1 MSIRSSKVTT
11 LRALKEEGRL
21 LEWQDNFSL
30 CYGLFNLIHPGHL
43 RYFQTAKQ
51 YGSRLVVALRGDSM
65 LSEVQRRECFAET
78 ERARA
83 VAALELIDNVII
95 LDSGGLEDLVSLTK
109 PKTLILGTEFEKERS
124 REVGEAVNR
133 IHDYDGRVI
142 YEAGETHYASA
153 HLFLGRQDEIEDG
166 RSRQFRT
173 ALSSQAI
180 DLSKVLLSL
189 RKTPGPNMLVLG
201 DTIVD
206 RYVACDPIGM
216 SSEAPVIVV
225 KELESRDFLGGAGIV
240 AAHIAALGGECTYIS
255 VTGEDVHADF
265 VKDRLIEYQVKAK
278 LFVDKSRP
286 TTRKIRYM
294 VENQKL
300 FRVSRLKEH
309 RLPRDVED
317 LIVEKI
323 LELAP
328 CLNSIVVAD
337 FVYGVITPRILE
349 ILQVV
354 SKDYDI
360 QLYGDLQ
367 CSSQVGNI
375 AKFRNFKLLC
385 PTEREARIALNNQDD
400 GVEYVANLLMTETSS
415 SNLVLKLGG
424 DGFIAYSRDINNN
437 FVYRQHFPALTINP
451 VDVAGAGDSLLAGV
465 SVGLAQGLS
474 LMEASALGCCVAA
487 LAVQSVGNNPVNY
500 QAVRTF
506 IEQQELDSNA
516 I

>member
-1 MSIRSSKVTT
+1 
-11 LRALKEEGRL
+11 
-21 LEWQDNFSL
+21 
-30 CYGLFNLIHPGHL
+30 
-43 RYFQTAKQ
+43 
-51 YGSRLVVALRGDSM
+51 
-65 LSEVQRRECFAET
+65 
-78 ERARA
+78 
-83 VAALELIDNVII
+83 
-95 LDSGGLEDLVSLTK
+95 
-109 PKTLILGTEFEKERS
+109 
-124 REVGEAVNR
+124 
-133 IHDYDGRVI
+133 
-142 YEAGETHYASA
+142 
-153 HLFLGRQDEIEDG
+153 
-166 RSRQFRT
+166 
-173 ALSSQAI
+173 
-180 DLSKVLLSL
+180 
-189 RKTPGPNMLVLG
+189 
-201 DTIVD
+201 
-206 RYVACDPIGM
+206 
-216 SSEAPVIVV
+216 
-225 KELESRDFLGGAGIV
+225 
-240 AAHIAALGGECTYIS
+240 
-255 VTGEDVHADF
+255 
-265 VKDRLIEYQVKAK
+265 
-278 LFVDKSRP
+278 
-286 TTRKIRYM
+286 
-294 VENQKL
+294 
-300 FRVSRLKEH
+300 
-309 RLPRDVED
+309 LPRDVED